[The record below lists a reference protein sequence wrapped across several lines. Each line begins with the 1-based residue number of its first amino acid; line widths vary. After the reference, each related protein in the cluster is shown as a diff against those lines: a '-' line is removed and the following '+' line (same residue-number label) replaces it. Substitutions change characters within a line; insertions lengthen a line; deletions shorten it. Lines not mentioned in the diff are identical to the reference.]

1 MPVNVVLVPDDLPLS
16 GKLVYTEQ
24 GLSTDGLPGFLPDDD
39 YGTGIFRNKS
49 CLNKW
54 CQL

>member
-24 GLSTDGLPGFLPDDD
+24 GLSTTVCGDFYLMMIMAQEFSGA
-39 YGTGIFRNKS
+39 NHV
-49 CLNKW
+49 
-54 CQL
+54 